1 MWQGYAMSSE
11 ILSLNSQTMKHF
23 KDMRESAMR
32 RHRINTI
39 MCADYTILVADNF
52 KKTIFSGWWYCT
64 Q

>member
-11 ILSLNSQTMKHF
+11 LLSIKSQTMKHF

-52 KKTIFSGWWYCT
+52 
-64 Q
+64 